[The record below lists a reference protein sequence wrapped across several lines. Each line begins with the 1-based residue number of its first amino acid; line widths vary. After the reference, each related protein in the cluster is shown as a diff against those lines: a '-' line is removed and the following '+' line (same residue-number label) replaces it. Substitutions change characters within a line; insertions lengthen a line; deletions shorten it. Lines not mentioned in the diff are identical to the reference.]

1 MKLKTSY
8 LFYNLLII
16 KTMFILHYFIDLN
29 KLKPTQLNKSIVV
42 FTKKDDYFY
51 RNNWILYY
59 LFFISFYCFMRTQY
73 LKF

>member
-42 FTKKDDYFY
+42 FKKKDDYFY

-59 LFFISFYCFMRTQY
+59 LFFISFYCFMRTKY